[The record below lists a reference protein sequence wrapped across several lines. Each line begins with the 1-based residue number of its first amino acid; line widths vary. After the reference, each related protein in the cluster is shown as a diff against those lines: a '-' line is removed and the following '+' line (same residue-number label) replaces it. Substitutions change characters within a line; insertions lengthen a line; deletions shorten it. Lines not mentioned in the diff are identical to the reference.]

1 MIKQSVFEND
11 LIYGMQ
17 RELRGFEKNAAMD
30 KLPKAVNYLQAAMEI
45 FEATGLTV
53 QADKVLNILAKIA
66 GDEQNVQKKKQ
77 PSDPHTKGL
86 TPEKQ
91 VENLKHHGTV
101 FNMSDDGK
109 ADDMLEADVPEEQLE
124 VTEPHHAEKDF
135 EEES

>member
-1 MIKQSVFEND
+1 MIKQSVHEAE

-17 RELRGFEKNAAMD
+17 RELQSHEKKQAMGNLVKAAD
-30 KLPKAVNYLQAAMEI
+30 YLQAAMEI
-45 FEATGLTV
+45 FEATGLTA
-53 QADKVLNILAKIA
+53 QADKVLNILAKIGEDQQDA
-66 GDEQNVQKKKQ
+66 KKKKQ

-109 ADDMLEADVPEEQLE
+109 ANDMLEADINDTDLE
-124 VTEPHHAEKDF
+124 VEEPHPSEKDF

>member
-1 MIKQSVFEND
+1 MIKKSVFEND

-17 RELRGFEKNAAMD
+17 RELQAHDKKQGMD
-30 KLPKAVNYLQAAMEI
+30 KLPKAVDYLQAAMEI
-45 FEATGLTV
+45 FEATGLTS

-66 GDEQNVQKKKQ
+66 GDEQDAKKKKQ
-77 PSDPHTKGL
+77 PVDPHTKGL

-124 VTEPHHAEKDF
+124 VTEPHHTEKDF